1 VLVFVLAVMVGGL
14 IAVLIKK
21 LTTAVGLR
29 PVDRVLGT
37 LFGLTR
43 GVLLLLLATVLV
55 MMTPFKEG
63 SAWQESVGVKFSLVV
78 LKGIKPWVSH
88 DLNRFLPV

>member
-1 VLVFVLAVMVGGL
+1 
-14 IAVLIKK
+14 
-21 LTTAVGLR
+21 
-29 PVDRVLGT
+29 
-37 LFGLTR
+37 
-43 GVLLLLLATVLV
+43 VLLLLLATVLV